1 MGALGL
7 TDPPA
12 APEAGTELSA
22 VMDRLTALQGQDW
35 HASLWALGV
44 RSQEMPRAQV
54 YEALNAGTIVR
65 SWPMRGTL
73 HLVNAQ
79 DLGWIQHLT
88 ERTVLAGAP
97 KRRAYLGI
105 DNAMLA
111 RVIDATTAALA
122 GGVGLSRDGLAEAW
136 RVAGIEVTG
145 QQRYHL
151 LWYMSQTRII
161 VQGPV
166 STPDELGRTPEPLFV
181 LVAEWIRA
189 PRALAGDEALAE
201 LAVRFARGRGVVQ
214 AQDLAWWAGI
224 PKRDATRGLK
234 IASADDRL
242 VPLMAEGLNY
252 WADPDALT
260 PDTSPT
266 GSASLL
272 LPAFDEH
279 LLGYKDR
286 RVQLDPALF
295 ERVVPGR
302 NGMFRATVVR
312 DGRVV
317 GVWRAQQLKTRA
329 SIEVEAFPGVLIDAE
344 ELRFAAGRWARFHGA
359 PDPEITVK

>member
-7 TDPPA
+7 ADPPT
-12 APEAGTELSA
+12 PHSGNELA
-22 VMDRLTALQGQDW
+22 TVIGRLTALQGQDW
-35 HASLWALGV
+35 YSSLWALGV
-44 RSQEMPRAQV
+44 RAPSVTRAQV
-54 YEALNAGTIVR
+54 YDALNAGTIVR

-88 ERTVLAGAP
+88 ERSVLAGAP

-105 DNAMLA
+105 DNSMLA

-122 GGVGLSRDGLAEAW
+122 DGMALSRDGLAEAW
-136 RVAGIEVTG
+136 RVAGVEVTG

-166 STPDELGRTPEPLFV
+166 APPDEVGRTPEPLFV
-181 LVAEWIRA
+181 LVSQWIRA
-189 PRALAGDEALAE
+189 PRAFAGDAALAE
-201 LAVRFARGRGVVQ
+201 LAVRFTRGRGVVQ

-224 PKRDATRGLK
+224 PKRDATRGLE
-234 IASADDRL
+234 IARADDRL
-242 VPLMAEGLNY
+242 VPVTVEGLNY
-252 WADPDALT
+252 WAEPQALT
-260 PDTSPT
+260 PGTSQT
-266 GSASLL
+266 GSGTLL

-286 RVQLDPALF
+286 RVQLDPELF

-317 GVWRAQQLKTRA
+317 GLWRAKQLKTRT
-329 SIEVEAFPGVLIDAE
+329 SIEVEPFPGVQIDAE
-344 ELRFAAGRWARFHGA
+344 ALGSSAGRWARFHSA
-359 PDPEITVK
+359 REPEITAK